1 MARALDAL
9 DAALNANPSAANQQA
24 QTPAGQPPQPGQ
36 NTPPPSPKS
45 PAQAAMAAAAQ
56 AAAAAMRSA
65 RSEPPK
71 DPKPGQMAQSDRQ
84 EKSDAGSQ
92 DEGAGEYLKLPGAA
106 DLKPTDWGKLPKKVA
121 EELTQAQ
128 REAVAGEYRNQV
140 ETYYRVIAEKS
151 KTP

>member
-9 DAALNANPSAANQQA
+9 DAALNANPTPPNQQA
-24 QTPAGQPPQPGQ
+24 QTPAGQQPQPAQ
-36 NTPPPSPKS
+36 SPAAPSPKS
-45 PAQAAMAAAAQ
+45 PAQAAMEAAAQ

-65 RSEPPK
+65 RSEPPPN
-71 DPKPGQMAQSDRQ
+71 PKPGQMAQSDRQ
-84 EKSDAGSQ
+84 EKSDAGSE

-106 DLKPTDWGKLPKKVA
+106 GLKTTDWGKLPKKVA

-128 REAVAGEYRNQV
+128 RETVPGEYRNQV

-151 KTP
+151 KKP